1 LGRVI
6 EGHLRAS
13 QERGLFV
20 VSGSG
25 GPDVARGGVS
35 LAYGPV
41 MAAYDARYTGLHAPV
56 SLGKISVQV
65 TDALGVTRPAGM
77 LWASAGWGQTNFV
90 IPKDSAVGPA
100 VLTVVREDGSR
111 SSTNLTIGNTAPGFM
126 TGESCRGPAI
136 GSATEIFRDGR
147 SSSTPVSACKG
158 IDCKTVPIPMS
169 RGAVTKVRLVASG
182 FRYAGSARDISV
194 TIAGVQVP
202 VVSYGP
208 DQAPGMD
215 FLTIEIPEALRGLGE
230 TDLMSHVNG
239 RPSNAVRIYLG
250 VEKPVL

>member
-1 LGRVI
+1 MPGECCDCPTKFAR
-6 EGHLRAS
+6 
-13 QERGLFV
+13 
-20 VSGSG
+20 GSG

-111 SSTNLTIGNTAPGFM
+111 SSTNLTIGNTAPGLLE
-126 TGESCRGPAI
+126 GG
-136 GSATEIFRDGR
+136 
-147 SSSTPVSACKG
+147 
-158 IDCKTVPIPMS
+158 
-169 RGAVTKVRLVASG
+169 
-182 FRYAGSARDISV
+182 Y
-194 TIAGVQVP
+194 
-202 VVSYGP
+202 
-208 DQAPGMD
+208 
-215 FLTIEIPEALRGLGE
+215 
-230 TDLMSHVNG
+230 
-239 RPSNAVRIYLG
+239 
-250 VEKPVL
+250 